1 MAELLIKVLASY
13 LLGSCNGSLIMGRLR
28 GVDIRKQGSGN
39 AGSTNALRTQGK
51 VFAFWVLLIDTVKGW
66 LAAGVIAGLP
76 LPHVPS
82 DPALGPWVA
91 VSCAF
96 ASILGHIYPL
106 WFGFR
111 GGKGVATLI
120 GAVLGLQARALLPV
134 VLTWLAALALTGFVA
149 LASILA
155 GVALCVVLWL
165 TAGEPALPLETFG
178 VLCMLLIIY
187 THRSNLARLHA
198 GTEPRAG
205 RLLQGRRASR

>member
-1 MAELLIKVLASY
+1 VAELLIKVLASY

-66 LAAGVIAGLP
+66 LAADVIAGLP
-76 LPHVPS
+76 LPHMPS
-82 DPALGPWVA
+82 DPVLGPWVA
-91 VSCAF
+91 VSCGF
-96 ASILGHIYPL
+96 AAILGHIYPL